1 MPEHETIDRSRY
13 RDLLLRR
20 LTVRLL
26 DVPGGFG
33 RFADAVGS
41 TGALIGDIRRVRIED
56 EHVVRDVDV
65 HVRDR
70 DHLNALVARVS
81 SLENVEVL
89 RVLDHVLEM
98 HLGGKLEVVSRVPLE
113 TVSDLLT
120 VYTPGVAQVCQTI
133 ADDATKAYTY
143 THIWNT
149 VAIVTNGTAVLGL
162 GDIGPV
168 AGMPVMEG
176 KGVILRRMVDISPVP
191 ILIDSRDP
199 DVIVEV
205 VSHIAPTFGAVQL
218 EDIAAPE
225 CFQIEAELSRRLDRV
240 VFHDDQHGTA
250 IVVTAALMTAL
261 DRLER
266 DLSDLKVVV
275 NGAGAAGIAITRM
288 LQGAGARNVILC
300 DRAGAL
306 YEGRSEHMNAAKE
319 EIAATTNP
327 ANEAGSLS
335 DVLRGAHVFVGVSA
349 PDLVTPE
356 MVAGM
361 APQPVVYALA
371 NPVPEIDKR
380 LALAAGAAFATDGRT
395 LNNAL
400 AFPGVFRGCLDARAK
415 AITPEMK
422 LAASRAIAR
431 QTPSSD
437 LVPNFMDREMHR
449 HVAAAVQQAAIE
461 AGAARTRVPDPGT
474 FERHHTPNEML
485 AGGRANGDV
494 IEQ

>member
-1 MPEHETIDRSRY
+1 
-13 RDLLLRR
+13 
-20 LTVRLL
+20 
-26 DVPGGFG
+26 
-33 RFADAVGS
+33 
-41 TGALIGDIRRVRIED
+41 
-56 EHVVRDVDV
+56 
-65 HVRDR
+65 
-70 DHLNALVARVS
+70 
-81 SLENVEVL
+81 
-89 RVLDHVLEM
+89 
-98 HLGGKLEVVSRVPLE
+98 
-113 TVSDLLT
+113 
-120 VYTPGVAQVCQTI
+120 
-133 ADDATKAYTY
+133 
-143 THIWNT
+143 
-149 VAIVTNGTAVLGL
+149 
-162 GDIGPV
+162 
-168 AGMPVMEG
+168 
-176 KGVILRRMVDISPVP
+176 
-191 ILIDSRDP
+191 
-199 DVIVEV
+199 
-205 VSHIAPTFGAVQL
+205 
-218 EDIAAPE
+218 
-225 CFQIEAELSRRLDRV
+225 
-240 VFHDDQHGTA
+240 
-250 IVVTAALMTAL
+250 MTAL